1 MRSVRR
7 GAMRCCMAATAMA
20 AVAAGRAAAQTPAA
34 PSAGMTRRPQSL
46 RVNPDN
52 VRMNNYLHD
61 LVGPGAILGM
71 VGGSVVDQLRGTND
85 GPTELTGRL
94 AQRATQNMVGV
105 SVHHGLAALMHRS
118 TEYQPCNCHGFGRK
132 VGHALVE
139 SFTDRRD
146 DGSRALAIPE
156 FAGAY
161 AGAFTGMAFEHNKK
175 PGDVLVSTTLSFGLH
190 ALFNVGKEL
199 SGIR

>member
-1 MRSVRR
+1 
-7 GAMRCCMAATAMA
+7 MAATAMA
-20 AVAAGRAAAQTPAA
+20 AVAGKASAQTAPAPGA
-34 PSAGMTRRPQSL
+34 AIGRGVRSL
-46 RVNPDN
+46 RINPDN
-52 VRMNNYLHD
+52 VRLNRYLND

-105 SVHHGLAALMHRS
+105 SVYHGLAALMHRS
-118 TEYQPCNCHGFGRK
+118 TEYQPCNCHGFGPK
-132 VGHALVE
+132 VGHALME

-199 SGIR
+199 SGIGH